1 MLCRSTI
8 SHPSGWFLI
17 FYLPQA
23 ARKKLESRRL
33 AYDASM
39 SRLQKARRDDFRIEE
54 ELRTNKAKYEESSED
69 VFRRMQDIKDA
80 ENESVRDLTSFLDAE
95 LDYHER
101 CAEELRRVR
110 RAWAGAATAA
120 SGSSHLGVNE
130 RRPVVR
136 SRSNTAHSF
145 TEKLS
150 RSTSSNQIYEGD
162 EFASQQP
169 ARLAIRS
176 RSSISNGSVM
186 QQQAQQPD
194 LPARPAIGRAST
206 FQGGATMDRERFM
219 GDGRAASGTMT
230 PSGSACNASNIGSLR
245 GQLRPASR
253 VSTRAEDVFAD
264 RDDDTASGSGST
276 NEWGERSAS
285 PATSFGSLSRSTSN
299 LTVPALGTGT
309 GTRKAP
315 PPPPPSRS
323 KKPPPPVPARRES
336 GY

>member
-1 MLCRSTI
+1 
-8 SHPSGWFLI
+8 
-17 FYLPQA
+17 
-23 ARKKLESRRL
+23 
-33 AYDASM
+33 
-39 SRLQKARRDDFRIEE
+39 
-54 ELRTNKAKYEESSED
+54 
-69 VFRRMQDIKDA
+69 MQDIKDA
-80 ENESVRDLTSFLDAE
+80 ESESVRDLTSFLDAE

-110 RAWAGAATAA
+110 RSWAGATPAA
-120 SGSSHLGVNE
+120 SGSSNFGTSE
-130 RRPVVR
+130 RRPAGR

-150 RSTSSNQIYEGD
+150 RSTSNNIYEAD
-162 EFASQQP
+162 EFEPQQP
-169 ARLAIRS
+169 TRMPIRS
-176 RSSISNGSVM
+176 RLSISNGSVL
-186 QQQAQQPD
+186 QQQPQQPD
-194 LPARPAIGRAST
+194 LPSRPTIGRAST
-206 FQGGATMDRERFM
+206 FQGGATFDRERCM
-219 GDGRAASGTMT
+219 GNGRASGTTT
-230 PSGSACNASNIGSLR
+230 PSGSAYNASNIGSLR

-309 GTRKAP
+309 GTGNSNRKAP